1 MGAWARPII
10 HAPPPFLIYVGCVV
24 NGQDEMGKEATGL
37 CARLKDGTELEGTYV
52 LRDRQRHAYV

>member
-1 MGAWARPII
+1 MSG
-10 HAPPPFLIYVGCVV
+10 VV

-52 LRDRQRHAYV
+52 LPDIHGHTLICRCLNI